1 MELICEKKEN
11 SFQSFSCGNTKVT
24 FDNNGY
30 VIKAEGFSLIMW
42 GTLDLDEK
50 LIGKHI
56 IELARILKK
65 YIARQENYISFLEN
79 VVLKFYEEKE
89 KSIMMKNYDKRQ
101 EQIKCKE
108 LTNK

>member
-30 VIKAEGFSLIMW
+30 VIKAEGFSSIMW

-65 YIARQENYISFLEN
+65 YMGGAKAAVIIKVALLEDN
-79 VVLKFYEEKE
+79 RDYRKCLMDNFVLFHPWY
-89 KSIMMKNYDKRQ
+89 SHTIQ
-101 EQIKCKE
+101 
-108 LTNK
+108 